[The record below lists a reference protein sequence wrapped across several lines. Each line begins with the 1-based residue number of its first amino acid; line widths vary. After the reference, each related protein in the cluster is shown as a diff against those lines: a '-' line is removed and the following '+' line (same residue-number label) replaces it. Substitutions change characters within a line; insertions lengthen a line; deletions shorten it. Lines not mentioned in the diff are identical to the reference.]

1 MARYLVNY
9 EYRKGDDEA
18 VLIWDDSNN
27 KFEYDTEFVSIQD
40 LLEYLLDYSNE
51 LRSVVE
57 TVFGVEDD
65 DEILD

>member
-1 MARYLVNY
+1 MARTLVDY
-9 EYRKGDDEA
+9 EYKDGDFA
-18 VLIWDDSNN
+18 VLVWDDPDNE
-27 KFEYDTEFVSIQD
+27 FEYDTEFVSIQD

-57 TVFGVEDD
+57 TVFGVEAD